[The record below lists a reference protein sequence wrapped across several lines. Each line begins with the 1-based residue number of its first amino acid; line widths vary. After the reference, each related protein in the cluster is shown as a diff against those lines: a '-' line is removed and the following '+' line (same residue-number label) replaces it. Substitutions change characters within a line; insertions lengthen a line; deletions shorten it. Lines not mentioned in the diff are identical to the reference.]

1 MYNEIYL
8 DNSATTKPYD
18 EVNDLVYDIN
28 KNFYGNPS
36 SLHSKGIEAERKINS
51 AREIIAKNLGAES
64 KQIVFT
70 SGGTESNNLALRG
83 YLDANQ
89 RKGRHVIATR
99 IEHPSVLEVCKHLE
113 SMGYRVDYLG
123 VDREGLIDP
132 DELKSKITRET
143 ALISIIMVNN
153 ETGAIQPVEE
163 AVKIKNAVN
172 PDAVF
177 HTDSV
182 QAFGKF
188 LLNPAKSGID
198 LMSVS
203 SHKIHGP
210 KGAGALYV
218 SKKASLKP
226 VVYGGGQE
234 SMLRSGT
241 ENVSGICGFGLAAE
255 ITCKN
260 MENNEKKVSALKRI
274 FLDKLAY
281 CDFKYKIISNKK
293 ASPYILN
300 ISFESLKSEVLLHHL
315 EERNIF
321 VSTGSACSS
330 RRKKQSHV
338 LQSMGLPSPIMD
350 GALRFSF
357 SSWNTEEEI
366 AESIRALQEIVPRI
380 QFGRNKPR

>member
-1 MYNEIYL
+1 MYSEIYF
-8 DNSATTKPYD
+8 DNSATTRPYD

-36 SLHSKGIEAERKINS
+36 SLHTKGIEAERKINS

-70 SGGTESNNLALRG
+70 SGGTESNNLAIRG
-83 YLDANQ
+83 YLAANQ
-89 RKGRHVIATR
+89 RKGRHVITTR
-99 IEHPSVLEVCKHLE
+99 IEHPSVLEVCSQLD
-113 SMGYRVDYLG
+113 STGYVIDYLG
-123 VDREGLIDP
+123 VNQEGLIDL
-132 DELKSKITRET
+132 DELKSKITKET
-143 ALISIIMVNN
+143 VLISIIMVNN
-153 ETGAIQPVEE
+153 ETGALQPVEE
-163 AVKIKNAVN
+163 AAGIKNSVN
-172 PDAVF
+172 PDAVL
-177 HTDSV
+177 HTDAV

-188 LLNPAKSGID
+188 PLTPAKWGID

-210 KGAGALYV
+210 KGCGALYI
-218 SKKASLKP
+218 SKKARLKP

-234 SMLRSGT
+234 SLLRSGT

-255 ITCKN
+255 MTCKN
-260 MENNEKKVSALKRI
+260 LEYNARKVSQIKRI
-274 FLDKLAY
+274 FLDKLSG
-281 CDFKYKIISNKK
+281 CDFKYRIISNEK

-300 ISFESLKSEVLLHHL
+300 ISFDNLKAEVLLHHL

-330 RRKKQSHV
+330 RKKKQSHV
-338 LQSMGLPSPIMD
+338 LQSMGLPSSTID

-357 SSWNTEEEI
+357 SAWNTEEEI
-366 AESIRALQEIVPRI
+366 VDTIKVLKEVVPRI
-380 QFGRNKPR
+380 QFRRNKYW